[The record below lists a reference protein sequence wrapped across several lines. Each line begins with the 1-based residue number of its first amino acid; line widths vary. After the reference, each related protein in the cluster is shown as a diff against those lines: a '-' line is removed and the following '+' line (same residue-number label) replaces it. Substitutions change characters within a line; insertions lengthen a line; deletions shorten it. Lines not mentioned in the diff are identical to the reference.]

1 MEMKNPAREGGE
13 GIRTLFLY
21 NIEKIQIFIVISF
34 FFFWL
39 PFFVCFFV
47 LVFLFVFSRFLKLF
61 KLKSPPST

>member
-34 FFFWL
+34 FFFFWL
-39 PFFVCFFV
+39 PFFSFFV
-47 LVFLFVFSRFLKLF
+47 LFFGFFSRFLKLF

>member
-34 FFFWL
+34 FFFFGCL
-39 PFFVCFFV
+39 FFSFFV
-47 LVFLFVFSRFLKLF
+47 LFFGFFSRFLKLF

>member
-34 FFFWL
+34 FFFFWL
-39 PFFVCFFV
+39 PFF
-47 LVFLFVFSRFLKLF
+47 FLFCSVFWFFFFFSFF
-61 KLKSPPST
+61 EAF